1 MQTLDTVAPR
11 NMGKC
16 NSWALASAMLEIQG
30 KLDKEPSQRAVA
42 RRQTPHKHHPH
53 KHHCYTPHRTSVHK
67 QFRRQGCQKA
77 ASTRATVPR
86 A

>member
-1 MQTLDTVAPR
+1 MQTLDTVTPR
-11 NMGKC
+11 NMEKC

-42 RRQTPHKHHPH
+42 RRQTPHKHH
-53 KHHCYTPHRTSVHK
+53 CYTPHRTSVHK